1 MGKLDETRNFLD
13 LFMHTT
19 GESEVPKDFLFWAGM
34 SLLAASVADRV
45 WMEPD
50 AGRKV
55 TPNLYVFLLGPSGTG
70 KEYAVHAA
78 GKYAAKEPIVN
89 VYGGMATSQFLL
101 KYLARRHKADNQVW
115 AFVNTKLYFITE
127 ELGMCTRPGE
137 QAHDLVTTMTG
148 LYKGA
153 PYPFRK
159 GTVSGD
165 DLMIPNPCLNW
176 LAGSTD
182 DWLVKTIGR
191 DAVMGGFTARLV
203 TVRGRRNYAV
213 RYPQMLFPEDLLEVR
228 EHLEARVRGYTEA
241 EGSLTLSD
249 DARIV
254 HDNWYLERPAPV
266 DEQNEPGFNKAD
278 EMVLRFAT
286 LLTLADW
293 DATVEIDTPGLVE
306 HWHMSRAIQLW
317 DEVSAQTPEVIRLAS
332 STVKSSQVDV
342 VSNLCKKA
350 GVIDRSS
357 LTRKARYYGL
367 DGDDIDR
374 CVRTL
379 IAQDCILMHREAA
392 ARGPARTIY
401 TWQVEEHINGVEVS
415 QAPAPANESR
425 H

>member
-1 MGKLDETRNFLD
+1 MGRLAETNNFLD
-13 LFMHTT
+13 LFCHVA
-19 GESEVPKDFLFWAGM
+19 GESEVPQDFIFWAGM
-34 SLLAASVADRV
+34 SLLASCVADRV

-78 GKYAAKEPIVN
+78 GKYAAKEPTIN

-101 KYLARRHKADNQVW
+101 KYLARRHKSDHQVW

-213 RYPQMLFPEDLLEVR
+213 RYPQMLFPEDLEEVKA
-228 EHLEARVRGYTEA
+228 HLEARVRGYTEA
-241 EGSLTLSD
+241 EGGLTLSEE
-249 DARIV
+249 ARTI
-254 HDNWYLERPAPV
+254 HDNWYLTRPAPT

-286 LLTLADW
+286 LLSLADW
-293 DATVEIDTPGLVE
+293 DAVAERDAPGIVEAG
-306 HWHMSRAIQLW
+306 HMQRAIDLW
-317 DEVSAQTPEVIRLAS
+317 DNVSAQTPEVIRLAS

-342 VSNLCKKA
+342 VSNLCQKA
-350 GVIDRSS
+350 GTIDRSS

-379 IAQDCILMHREAA
+379 IAQDSLLMHREPSP
-392 ARGPARTIY
+392 RGPARTIY
-401 TWQVEEHINGVEVS
+401 TWQAEDNAILNGYPI
-415 QAPAPANESR
+415 ANPPATV
-425 H
+425 